1 MLLTLILLIT
11 FKIIYNRYKITPYK
25 QIYNLS
31 MNILFLCVGNSARS
45 QIAEGL
51 AIDMFGQNHN
61 IKSAGSDPVGEVH
74 PSAIKTLKDIGID
87 ISSNKSKSIN
97 DLDKDFL
104 DNLDFAITL
113 CAEEIC
119 PVIPIDAISLHWI
132 NEDPAMNNLN
142 DVQLNMTF
150 QKTRE
155 NIYNLMKK
163 FMIENNL

>member
-1 MLLTLILLIT
+1 
-11 FKIIYNRYKITPYK
+11 
-25 QIYNLS
+25 

-51 AIDMFGQNHN
+51 AVDMFGHNHT
-61 IKSAGSDPVGEVH
+61 IKSAGSAPVGEVH
-74 PSAIKTLKDIGID
+74 PSAVKTLKDIGID
-87 ISSNKSKSIN
+87 ISSN
-97 DLDKDFL
+97 KDFL

-119 PVIPIDAISLHWI
+119 PVLPTDAISLHWI

-142 DVQLNMTF
+142 DVQLNMAF